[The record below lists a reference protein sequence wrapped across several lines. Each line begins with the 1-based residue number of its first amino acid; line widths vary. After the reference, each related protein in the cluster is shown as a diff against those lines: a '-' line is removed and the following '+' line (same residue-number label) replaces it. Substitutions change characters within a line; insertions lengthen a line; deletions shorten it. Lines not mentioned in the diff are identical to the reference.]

1 MKIRLL
7 STVICAAMVSTM
19 VMGCSSGSSAPA
31 TTTAAATAAPE
42 AEVKDT
48 TAADTEAAKTEGAV
62 DYSDVTV
69 EIVAKGFQHDFW
81 KAVKMGSEQAAED
94 LGLKST
100 NFVGPASESA
110 VAEQIEQLNNAV
122 NKAPSAICLAAL
134 DTQAALDA
142 ISNAQAAN
150 IPIIGFDSGVP
161 DAPAGA
167 IVANAATDNYAAGG
181 LAAEKLYEM
190 IKNKVTDPA
199 EEVRIGVVSQDA
211 TSQSIGERTGGFI
224 DRMRTLVGEDKCMV
238 VGHDKYNKAV
248 DGAKVIID
256 VGIPATVDDAACV
269 TVANTLL
276 NKKDLIAIY
285 ASNEFTAKNLV
296 TANES
301 LQVLG
306 KDKVI
311 GVGFDSGAIQL
322 DAIKSGVL
330 AGSITQN
337 PVQIGYQA
345 VTLAAKAAK
354 GEPVEDVDTGA
365 LWYDSTNMDS
375 AEVAPCLYK

>member
-1 MKIRLL
+1 MKKRLF

-81 KAVKMGSEQAAED
+81 KAVKMGSEQAAKD

-181 LAAEKLYEM
+181 LAAEKLYVM
-190 IKNKVTDPA
+190 IKDKVTDPA
-199 EEVRIGVVSQDA
+199 EAVRIGVVSQDA
-211 TSQSIGERTGGFI
+211 TSQSIP
-224 DRMRTLVGEDKCMV
+224 
-238 VGHDKYNKAV
+238 KA
-248 DGAKVIID
+248 
-256 VGIPATVDDAACV
+256 
-269 TVANTLL
+269 
-276 NKKDLIAIY
+276 
-285 ASNEFTAKNLV
+285 
-296 TANES
+296 
-301 LQVLG
+301 
-306 KDKVI
+306 
-311 GVGFDSGAIQL
+311 
-322 DAIKSGVL
+322 
-330 AGSITQN
+330 
-337 PVQIGYQA
+337 
-345 VTLAAKAAK
+345 
-354 GEPVEDVDTGA
+354 
-365 LWYDSTNMDS
+365 
-375 AEVAPCLYK
+375 LY